1 MKYTGRPV
9 YEIRPVGHMK
19 AQLEASLRYAYPGPL
34 HMNYRLRRYESE
46 AAPRMD
52 FAFMLP

>member
-1 MKYTGRPV
+1 MKYTDRPV
-9 YEIRPVGHMK
+9 YEIRPIGHMK
-19 AQLEASLRYAYPGPL
+19 AQLEASLRYAYPGPM

-52 FAFMLP
+52 LVCF